1 MKMIEKGQESKQEM
15 NTEIYLKKKTNK
27 KREYGRN
34 KYHMSE
40 EKKQKLKYQ
49 KKEKKN
55 YSETKKLK

>member
-49 KKEKKN
+49 KKK
-55 YSETKKLK
+55 KKL